1 MSEGHSRLE
10 PIIVVGKLLAANFN
24 SDFVIISFRKRCR
37 NAVCLQALNFITF
50 STLQVG
56 NHVFLF
62 RCELLQIIKT
72 CRLAAV
78 DLAQIIQKEIFTPDW
93 AFEIVFWEINWG
105 ILVAY
110 WTDLHHFTR
119 KIVLVFSNLKQIF
132 WLRLI
137 QENWNFVIF
146 WRVRMFVLLWG

>member
-1 MSEGHSRLE
+1 
-10 PIIVVGKLLAANFN
+10 
-24 SDFVIISFRKRCR
+24 
-37 NAVCLQALNFITF
+37 
-50 STLQVG
+50 
-56 NHVFLF
+56 
-62 RCELLQIIKT
+62 LQIIKT

-110 WTDLHHFTR
+110 RTDLHHFTR